1 MVHRVQRAHTSEQ
14 FHLGLITL
22 LLKHAD
28 GLFGTHLETFDGNF
42 LVNDLLHAFANAR
55 CIFISHPASDVQVDV
70 IAVGNGNINHYS
82 RPRIE
87 VVNGLAQNEE
97 QRSGVV
103 S

>member
-1 MVHRVQRAHTSEQ
+1 MVHRVERPHAPEQ
-14 FHLGLITL
+14 LYLGLITL

-28 GLFGTHLETFDGNF
+28 GLFGTHLETFYGNF

-55 CIFISHPASDVQVDV
+55 RILIGYLASDVQIDV
-70 IAVGNGNINHYS
+70 IAFGNRNINHHS

-87 VVNGLAQNEE
+87 VVNSLAQNEE